1 LPEDGDHS
9 AAPFDPGQGKLFYR
23 WKKYAG
29 MGVAELQRL
38 KQLEDENRRLFGAI
52 GYVPTVEYEANYY
65 SSQVLALA
73 GTQQTE
79 SP

>member
-1 LPEDGDHS
+1 
-9 AAPFDPGQGKLFYR
+9 
-23 WKKYAG
+23 